1 MSARDVLAASLY
13 DDNRTI
19 AGKNAMPM
27 TWDEY
32 RRANPEGAMV
42 YETQAMAHF
51 FALRAAGYTVVET
64 ALLRELADD
73 LAEHI
78 AAHYGGSVGYPG
90 MDRKRNRDME
100 PVNRARAMLAA
111 VEADHD

>member
-1 MSARDVLAASLY
+1 MSARDVIADAAWLL
-13 DDNRTI
+13 DREI
-19 AGKNAMPM
+19 ASAPLPAPAWVTFKNN
-27 TWDEY
+27 D
-32 RRANPEGAMV
+32 PETAAI
-42 YETQAMAHF
+42 YETQAGVYLS
-51 FALRAAGYTVVET
+51 ALSAAGLVVVET

-78 AAHYGGSVGYPG
+78 AAHYGGSIGYPG

-111 VEADHD
+111 VEAGHD

>member
-1 MSARDVLAASLY
+1 MSARDVIADAAVWCSAHDDVGRYRDADMILARLS
-13 DDNRTI
+13 
-19 AGKNAMPM
+19 
-27 TWDEY
+27 
-32 RRANPEGAMV
+32 
-42 YETQAMAHF
+42 
-51 FALRAAGYTVVET
+51 AAGLVVVET
-64 ALLRELADD
+64 ALLREMADD

-111 VEADHD
+111 VEAGHD